1 LTFGCWTFC
10 TKLAVLTEVWRR
22 SYSSREVENPRA
34 GITLRW
40 CGIGPEIGSQWC
52 CDNTVS
58 AEPYQCWRGQSCGL
72 ATCSSIVDWL
82 HAVRLWTRY
91 MQFDCGLAVCSS
103 IEGSGGLSSLDASRA
118 ASSTLGTVDVSV
130 CLDALSGDLC
140 LIVVCVTRASELPG
154 FSFRL
159 SLPHL

>member
-1 LTFGCWTFC
+1 MEAELQLTCGG
-10 TKLAVLTEVWRR
+10 KPEGRYYLAVVWDW
-22 SYSSREVENPRA
+22 PRDWQPVA
-34 GITLRW
+34 PRQYCVGRAIPMLER
-40 CGIGPEIGSQWC
+40 PELWTRYMQF
-52 CDNTVS
+52 D
-58 AEPYQCWRGQSCGL
+58 CGL
-72 ATCSSIVDWL
+72 ATCSSIVDSL
-82 HAVRLWTRY
+82 HAVR
-91 MQFDCGLAVCSS
+91 FCGLAVCSS

>member
-1 LTFGCWTFC
+1 
-10 TKLAVLTEVWRR
+10 
-22 SYSSREVENPRA
+22 
-34 GITLRW
+34 
-40 CGIGPEIGSQWC
+40 
-52 CDNTVS
+52 
-58 AEPYQCWRGQSCGL
+58 
-72 ATCSSIVDWL
+72 
-82 HAVRLWTRY
+82 

>member
-1 LTFGCWTFC
+1 MFGCWTFC

-154 FSFRL
+154 FSSRL